1 MKSKIFYVVVF
12 ALTISLNNI
21 YGQNNNTMFGF
32 GFGVGNSGFLSDES
46 PENECEKH
54 YII

>member
-21 YGQNNNTMFGF
+21 YGQNNNTMFGL

-46 PENECEKH
+46 PENNVRN